1 MARERSRGMKLQ
13 NYDTKKCDVLV
24 VGGGGSGAI
33 AAIEASRHQALKII
47 IASRG
52 PISQSGLTPTGNG
65 GTSASSSA
73 EEMFKIMVT
82 AGDFLN
88 DQSLDWFMVN
98 GIQTSL
104 QELRKLG
111 VPVFPMGPKSVCVP
125 GVETLKILRKELVRR
140 PNVEL
145 LEDVIITRLINT
157 AERISAATAL
167 DLSTGKLFVVEPN
180 AVIIATGGVAGELY
194 LYTSNNPFGVPTDA
208 AGTGHAMTYLAGA
221 ELIDME
227 LIQFVPLP
235 ANPRCLNLRYFP
247 DFWKGPYLNRR
258 GEVVESNPGA
268 YLGESYS
275 HLFVQKIFRV
285 VEKGDGP
292 IYIDRRNMNAG
303 EWALS
308 IKSME
313 RKRRFIRSLG
323 IDPNENIIEITI
335 GSHFCM
341 GGVRVNARAETTLPG
356 LYAAGEVMGGV
367 HGGLRLPGYSF
378 AQMIV
383 FGFEAG
389 KQAANFAKEHQRAG
403 GLPSPDI
410 ALEEKR
416 VFGFLDTKEDSV
428 SLKALKKRLQQV
440 MNDYVFVFRDRSGLE
455 IAIDEIRAIKEKAL
469 RMSVPG
475 FKRFNLEWVRAIELS
490 SMLECAEIITK
501 SALFRKESRGS
512 HCRRDFPEK
521 DKDQTPEHTV
531 ARFEGGRPKLYSTPV
546 ILDRIKPEA

>member
-1 MARERSRGMKLQ
+1 MKSQ
-13 NYDTKKCDVLV
+13 NYDTKKCDVLI

-33 AAIEASRHQALKII
+33 AATQASRDQGLKVI

-52 PISQSGLTPTGNG
+52 PISRSGLTPTGNG
-65 GTSASSSA
+65 GTAASISA
-73 EEMFKIMVT
+73 EEMFKVMVT

-88 DQSLDWFMVN
+88 DQSIVWFMVN
-98 GIQTSL
+98 EIQTSL

-111 VPVFPMGPKSVCVP
+111 VPVFPMGSKSVCVP
-125 GVETLKILRKELVRR
+125 GVESLAILRKELVKR

-145 LEDVIITRLINT
+145 LEDVIITRLVKT
-157 AERISAATAL
+157 GERISSATAL
-167 DLSTGKLFVVEPN
+167 DLSTGKFFVIEPT
-180 AVIIATGGVAGELY
+180 AVIIATGGAAGELY
-194 LYTSNNPFGVPTDA
+194 PYTSNNPFGVPTDA

-247 DFWKGPYLNRR
+247 DFWKGPYLNRH

-275 HLFVQKIFRV
+275 HLFVQKINRV

-292 IYIDRRNMNAG
+292 IYVDRRNMNAE
-303 EWALS
+303 EWALP

-313 RKRRFIRSLG
+313 RRRRFIKSLG
-323 IDPNENIIEITI
+323 IDPHENKIELTI

-341 GGVRVNARAETTLPG
+341 GGVRVNAKTETTLPG

-367 HGGLRLPGYSF
+367 HGGLRLPGFSF

-389 KQAANFAKEHQRAG
+389 KQAANFAEGHQRAG
-403 GLPSPDI
+403 GLASPDV

-428 SLKALKKRLQQV
+428 SLRGLKKYLQKV
-440 MNDYVFVFRDRSGLE
+440 MNDHVFVFRDRSGLE
-455 IAIDEIRAIKEKAL
+455 MAIDEIRAIKEKAL
-469 RMSVPG
+469 RVSVPG
-475 FKRFNLEWVRAIELS
+475 FKRFNLEWVRAIEFS
-490 SMLECAEIITK
+490 STVECAEIITE
-501 SALFRKESRGS
+501 SALFRRESRGC
-512 HCRRDFPEK
+512 HCRRDFPQK
-521 DKDQTPEHTV
+521 DKEQTPEHTV
-531 ARFEGGRPKLYSTPV
+531 ARFKGGRPKLYSTPV
-546 ILDRIKPEA
+546 VLDRMKPEA